1 MAIDDQDLERVRE
14 MTIGALLDKCSP
26 PSLSA
31 DDHKN
36 RQAIVTALSVILEA
50 AQMYYEDYAAD
61 DVCDSAL
68 RIACRVVE
76 NESLNARQ
84 AQLTTEDMAY
94 LADEMLQSKG
104 AGEWDFGTLVALK
117 KIRRS
122 DSALAKQEWECK
134 NGGTATPRTQADA
147 NCPI

>member
-1 MAIDDQDLERVRE
+1 MLNEKDLERVRA
-14 MTIGALLDKCSP
+14 MSIGELLDKCSP
-26 PSLSA
+26 QSRSA
-31 DDHKN
+31 DDYKN
-36 RQAIVTALSVILEA
+36 RQAETALGVILDA

-61 DVCDSAL
+61 DVCELAL

-76 NESLNARQ
+76 NKSINAVK
-84 AQLTTEDMAY
+84 AQYTTGDMAY
-94 LADEMLQSKG
+94 LADAMLQSKG